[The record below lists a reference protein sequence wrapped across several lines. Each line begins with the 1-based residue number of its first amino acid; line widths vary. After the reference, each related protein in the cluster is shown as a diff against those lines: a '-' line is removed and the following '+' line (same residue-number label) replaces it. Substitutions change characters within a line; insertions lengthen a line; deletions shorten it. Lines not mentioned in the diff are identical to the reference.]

1 MTHTSP
7 VSENLGYL
15 TVIDQPKLGLIG
27 GYLVLNPAGRPLE
40 FHCTTPVK
48 PSRAQ
53 EILYGPVLEPFLYGE
68 QIAQTLIARSKMPVR
83 FVLTDQAAALA
94 VQSLVGIPVLYVFSP
109 VAATLS
115 STVSS
120 AVPSS
125 DAPELPQAPAEP
137 EQVFE
142 ISEQFSGE
150 LKSFGIEND
159 KLRLQSHTSDG
170 PLQVP
175 DVPGLDVSQ
184 WKGMRIG
191 NRRIALPCDDKTDSE
206 VWNQWVERITDMAK
220 TIDLAE
226 PFTRI
231 HRAIE
236 EAQRAA

>member
-1 MTHTSP
+1 MTHASP
-7 VSENLGYL
+7 VSENLGYV
-15 TVIDQPKLGLIG
+15 TVVDQPKLGLIG

-40 FHCTTPVK
+40 FHCTTPLK

-83 FVLTDQAAALA
+83 FVLTDKAAALA
-94 VQSLVGIPVLYVFSP
+94 VQHFVDIPVLYVFPPAST
-109 VAATLS
+109 TLS
-115 STVSS
+115 A
-120 AVPSS
+120 AVPTS
-125 DAPELPQAPAEP
+125 DTPELPQAPAEP
-137 EQVFE
+137 ERVFE

-159 KLRLQSHTSDG
+159 KLRLQSHISDG